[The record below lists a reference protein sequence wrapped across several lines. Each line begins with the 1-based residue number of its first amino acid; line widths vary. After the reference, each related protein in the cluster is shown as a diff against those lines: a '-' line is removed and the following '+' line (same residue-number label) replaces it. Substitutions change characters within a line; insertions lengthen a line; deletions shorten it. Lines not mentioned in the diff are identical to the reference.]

1 MKKIILFFLLVYTA
15 NSYCQDSMD
24 NETIYKLTEVDKK
37 PEFEGGI
44 EKLYKFVAGNFVSPE
59 KSGLK
64 GKIVIE
70 FIVEK
75 DGSLTNMKT
84 TQDVGYGS
92 AEAVLRV
99 FQKSPKWIPGKKNG
113 QIVRTL
119 SVFPITINN
128 VE

>member
-1 MKKIILFFLLVYTA
+1 MKKIILFFLLAFTT
-15 NSYCQDSMD
+15 NSYCQELINDD
-24 NETIYKLTEVDKK
+24 TIYKLSEVEAK
-37 PEFEGGI
+37 PDFEGGV
-44 EKLYKFVAGNFVSPE
+44 EKLYKFVASNFLAPE

-64 GKIVIE
+64 GKVIIE

-75 DGSLTNMKT
+75 DGSLTNMKI
-84 TQDVGYGS
+84 TQDIGYGS

-99 FQKSPKWIPGKKNG
+99 FQKSPKWNPGKKSG

-119 SVFPITINN
+119 FVFPITINN